1 MRRFILAGL
10 MGVLFFGLAPSTMA
24 QQDWRQ
30 EWEKVLAAAKNEGT
44 VGVLGPRQVQARDVL
59 VGFEKAY
66 GIKVIYL
73 GGSGRT
79 IAPRVLSERGAER
92 HLWDVYVGGT
102 TTGLTSLA
110 PAGALDPLAPTM
122 ILPTVKEPKNWR
134 EGRHEFADRAGKL
147 QLGFAVTRR
156 STIMVNPALVK
167 PEEIRSHKD
176 LLDPKWTGKIVMDDP
191 RRSGPGQATFL
202 FFLLHPDLGVDFIRA
217 LGKQKAVILT
227 DYQQELDGLAHG
239 RYPILL
245 GSSDASAEYKI
256 AQGVPIHIIDPRQ
269 LKEGTDAGT
278 SNGAV
283 ALMNRA
289 PHPNAAKV
297 FINWLLSKEAQT
309 DYSKNMQYVS
319 RRLDVPT
326 DHMREWRIPPPGTIG
341 TYTEDALDKKEV
353 LLPLLR
359 EVLGR

>member
-1 MRRFILAGL
+1 
-10 MGVLFFGLAPSTMA
+10 MA
-24 QQDWRQ
+24 QDEWRQ
-30 EWEKVLAAAKNEGT
+30 EWEKVLAAAKKEGT
-44 VGVLGPRQVQARDVL
+44 VAVLGPRQVQARDLL
-59 VGFEKAY
+59 VGFEKVY
-66 GIKVIYL
+66 GIKVEYL

-79 IAPRVLSERGAER
+79 MSPRVLSERRAQRYG
-92 HLWDVYVGGT
+92 WDVYVGGT
-102 TTGLTSLA
+102 TTGLTALG
-110 PAGALDPLAPTM
+110 PAGALDPLAPAM
-122 ILPTVKEPKNWR
+122 ILPTVKDPKYWR
-134 EGRHEFADRAGKL
+134 DGHHEYADRAGKL

-156 STIMVNPALVK
+156 STIMINPKLVK
-167 PEEIRSHKD
+167 PEEIRSHRD

-202 FFLLHPDLGVDFIRA
+202 FFLLHPDLGADFIRA
-217 LGKQKAVILT
+217 LAKQKAVLLA

-256 AQGVPIHIIDPRQ
+256 SQGVPIHLVDPRQ

-278 SNGAV
+278 SNGAT

-289 PHPNAAKV
+289 PHPNAARV

-309 DYSKNMQYVS
+309 GYSKNMQYVS

-326 DHMREWRIPPPGTIG
+326 DHMREWRVPPPGTIG
-341 TYTEDALDKKEV
+341 TYSEDALDKKDA
-353 LLPLLR
+353 LLALLR
-359 EVLGR
+359 EVFGR